1 MSRAAGVRKVI
12 VMMSVSL
19 DGYAATEGHDLSWML
34 PRLDSA
40 AQEWMNEV
48 MRGADTH
55 LLGRV
60 AYEDQASAWPGS
72 TGETADLVNGATKI
86 VFSHTLKS
94 VDWQGARLAEL
105 DPAGEIARLRQE
117 SGGNL
122 LVTGGVGFARG
133 LSSAGL
139 VDEYRLIV
147 HPAVLGRGLPLFA
160 DPLDLELLDSTPF
173 STGAIGFVY
182 APA

>member
-1 MSRAAGVRKVI
+1 MRKVI

-19 DGYAATEGHDLSWML
+19 DGYAATEDHDLGWMFTG
-34 PRLDSA
+34 LDDEA
-40 AQEWMNEV
+40 HEWMNEV
-48 MRGADTH
+48 MRRADTH

-60 AYEDQASAWPGS
+60 AYEEQAAAWPGS
-72 TGETADLVNGATKI
+72 TGETADMVNGATKI
-86 VFSHTLKS
+86 VFSHTLRS
-94 VDWQGARLAEL
+94 VSWQGARLAVL
-105 DPAGEIARLRQE
+105 DPAGEIAKLRE
-117 SGGNL
+117 EPGGDLLVSGGADF
-122 LVTGGVGFARG
+122 VRG

-160 DPLDLELLDSTPF
+160 EPMELKLVDSTPF